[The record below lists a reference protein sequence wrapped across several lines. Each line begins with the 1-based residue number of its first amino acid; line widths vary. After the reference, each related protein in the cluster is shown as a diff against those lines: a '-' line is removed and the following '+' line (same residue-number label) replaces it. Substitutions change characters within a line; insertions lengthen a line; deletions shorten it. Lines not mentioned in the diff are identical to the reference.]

1 MKSLK
6 VQVVDSLIFKDHV
19 DYNKKVLQK
28 LYSRINK
35 LKIDAILTTEKD
47 LVKLPESFVKDNEI
61 YILNMNISIPQKSVD
76 KIFDID
82 FKTS

>member
-61 YILNMNISIPQKSVD
+61 YILNMNISIPQKAVD